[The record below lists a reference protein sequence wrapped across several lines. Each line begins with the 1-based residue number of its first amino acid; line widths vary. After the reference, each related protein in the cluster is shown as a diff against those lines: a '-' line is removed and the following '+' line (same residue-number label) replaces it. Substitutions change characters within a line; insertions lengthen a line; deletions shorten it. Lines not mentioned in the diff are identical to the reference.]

1 MKNFQGENTKS
12 ILADVNE
19 NTMDDAMF
27 SKNREEKHWKRKG
40 FQDC

>member
-12 ILADVNE
+12 ILAGVKE
-19 NTMDDAMF
+19 NTMDDALV
-27 SKNREEKHWKRKG
+27 SKTIEEKHWKRKG